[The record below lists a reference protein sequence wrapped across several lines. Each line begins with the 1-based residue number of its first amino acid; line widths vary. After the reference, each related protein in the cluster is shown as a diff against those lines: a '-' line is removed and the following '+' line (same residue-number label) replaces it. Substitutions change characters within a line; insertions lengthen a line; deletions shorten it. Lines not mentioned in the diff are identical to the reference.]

1 MAAKPV
7 TSAAVLKGRLRATLR
22 AVALVAGVTAVGV
35 LGVAGCS
42 GVTGGTATVDAKDA
56 PEYRTSVSV
65 SASEASVTSAE
76 RESERQ
82 ASLTTQAVHTVCE
95 TLSTSSA
102 DAVKNVNA
110 YVDAVNSGGD
120 VAGTMGPAMDA
131 LNGSADQ
138 VSTEISD
145 ALPSQLHD
153 ALTAWVDASR
163 AAGAVLAAKG
173 GAEQFNSAVD
183 QVNTA
188 RSHALDLCDQSY

>member
-1 MAAKPV
+1 MV
-7 TSAAVLKGRLRATLR
+7 
-22 AVALVAGVTAVGV
+22 GVTAAGV

-56 PEYRTSVSV
+56 PQYRTSVSV
-65 SASEASVTSAE
+65 SLSEAAVSSAE

-102 DAVKNVNA
+102 DAVKTVNA
-110 YVDAVNSGGD
+110 YVDAVNAGSN

-131 LNGSADQ
+131 LNGSAEQ
-138 VSTEISD
+138 VSAEVSD
-145 ALPSQLHD
+145 ALPSELHD

-173 GAEQFNSAVD
+173 GAQQFNSAVD

-188 RSHALDLCDQSY
+188 RSHALDLCDQAY